1 MIRRHPT
8 LLVVGVS
15 LDHVDHSPIPMV
27 PSTLLCEYL
36 RFLLQLMRD
45 IHLANTS
52 YHGWGPT
59 ELGAPFL
66 GVADSGGNQ
75 TTSRMVP
82 LPRTSP
88 PKRPRGA
95 NKSRG
100 DRVVGTDSGQ
110 GRERRK
116 KTKGKTAIDG
126 VLGTAG
132 HTRRARKPSTRTPVV
147 TSNSKSE
154 AAGRGAE
161 RLAVQNAQELYHR
174 MLLGPS
180 TQESMET
187 TACENLPWVEG
198 REQVATWKH
207 EDSVAEPQEV
217 SRGATDGEPGED
229 AEGALFRIPK
239 RLSERHSGLL
249 DATAEDWARA
259 LVRELKCKLCPDAG
273 FCNWEGF
280 KRHCGQ
286 SEAHPSKVWFCDFC
300 GDFFARIDSLKRHR
314 KDRPAE
320 CLSVSPDEALAKRR
334 ATERAH
340 REFEA
345 RLTRCLKTGKDIG
358 DPFSQII
365 IDMFPDSSKRGS
377 RQQNRLET

>member
-1 MIRRHPT
+1 
-8 LLVVGVS
+8 
-15 LDHVDHSPIPMV
+15 
-27 PSTLLCEYL
+27 
-36 RFLLQLMRD
+36 MRG

-52 YHGWGPT
+52 YHGWGPA
-59 ELGAPFL
+59 ELSPPIF

-75 TTSRMVP
+75 ITSRMLA
-82 LPRTSP
+82 LPKTSP
-88 PKRPRGA
+88 RKRPRLA
-95 NKSRG
+95 NKTRG
-100 DRVVGTDSGQ
+100 GRVVKTDNGQ
-110 GRERRK
+110 LEGRRRRK
-116 KTKGKTAIDG
+116 KAKGKTAVDG
-126 VLGTAG
+126 VLGAAG
-132 HTRRARKPSTRTPVV
+132 HTSRARKPSTRTPVENF
-147 TSNSKSE
+147 SAKSE

-174 MLLGPS
+174 ILLGPS
-180 TQESMET
+180 AQESMET
-187 TACENLPWVEG
+187 TAWENLPWVEG
-198 REQVATWKH
+198 REQEATWKH

-217 SRGATDGEPGED
+217 SSGATDGEQGED

-249 DATAEDWARA
+249 GATAEDWARA
-259 LVRELKCKLCPDAG
+259 VVRELKCNLCPEAG

-334 ATERAH
+334 ATEKAH

-345 RLTRCLKTGKDIG
+345 RLTRCLKTGEDIG